1 MRDTLIRH
9 KHHSHEIS
17 GRCHRG
23 GQGGATVPEYNVHWI
38 CLWRLREWG
47 IFKIEEDHTIKTV
60 FRNQKKKV
68 HDEIFPKLYIFN

>member
-1 MRDTLIRH
+1 MKLVDDVI
-9 KHHSHEIS
+9 EG
-17 GRCHRG
+17 GREAPQYLNTMYIG
-23 GQGGATVPEYNVHWI
+23 FVYG
-38 CLWRLREWG
+38 EWG